1 MKKNSIIILFASVVA
16 LTSCSYQTKNR
27 IEQDDLNK
35 DNERIYGVSPDSA
48 AAQLKNV
55 YTPNPENE
63 ARATAIKNKLYGAPT
78 SAPTEGPAVA
88 ADTTAK

>member
-1 MKKNSIIILFASVVA
+1 MKKNSIIILASLVA
-16 LTSCSYQTKNR
+16 LTSCSYQSNNR

-35 DNERIYGVSPDSA
+35 DNERVYGVSPDSA

-63 ARATAIKNKLYGAPT
+63 ARATAIKNKLYGAPA